1 MNTTMRQDA
10 QMIIDHA
17 IASALPDQAV
27 TKALHS
33 LPPITGNIIIVA
45 LGKAA
50 WQMSKAASDALK
62 DRQYRGICIT
72 KYGHIQGEIKGFDL
86 FEAGHPLVDENSI
99 TATKQAELLVSDLK
113 EKDLVI
119 VLISGGGSALF
130 EDPLIPLPDLQDIN
144 RQLLACGADITEI
157 NTIRKRLSAVK
168 GGRFAKQCAPAH
180 VFAVILSDIL
190 NDPLDMIASG
200 PCYPDSSTCLDA
212 LAVVGKYHLQ
222 ISDTIMDLLHKETP
236 KQCSNVETHVSGSV
250 RQLCSSAVETAQSL
264 GYQTMYLTSSLS
276 IEARQAGSF
285 LASIAS
291 DHQNENLAVI
301 CGGET
306 VVHLKGNGKGG
317 RNQEL
322 ALSGAAGIA
331 GCTSTCIFSIG
342 SDGTD
347 GPTDAAGGYVDQDTA
362 SILQKK
368 GIRISEILENN
379 DAYTALSQCDGL
391 IITGP
396 TGTNVNDLSVV
407 LIRKDTV

>member
-1 MNTTMRQDA
+1 MNKTMRQDA

-33 LPPITGNIIIVA
+33 LPSITGNIRIVA

-50 WQMSKAASDALK
+50 WQMSKAAAAALK
-62 DRQYRGICIT
+62 QKCYKGICIT
-72 KYGHIQGEIKGFDL
+72 KYGHIQGEIEGFDL

-99 TATKQAELLVSDLK
+99 TATKQAELLVEGLNQ
-113 EKDLVI
+113 EDLVI

-130 EDPLIPLPDLQDIN
+130 EDPLIPLSELQDIN

-168 GGRFAKQCAPAH
+168 GGRFAEKCAPAH
-180 VFAVILSDIL
+180 VFAVVLSDIL

-200 PCYPDSSTCLDA
+200 PCYPDSSTCKDA
-212 LAVVGKYHLQ
+212 IAIVNKYNLQ
-222 ISDTIMDLLHKETP
+222 ISDTIMDLLQKETP

-250 RQLCSSAVETAQSL
+250 RQLCASAVETAKFL

-276 IEARQAGSF
+276 IEASQAGSF
-285 LASIAS
+285 LAGIAC
-291 DHQNENLAVI
+291 DHQNENLAII

-331 GCTSTCIFSIG
+331 GCTNTCMFSIG

-362 SILQKK
+362 SVLQKK
-368 GIRISEILENN
+368 GIRIPEVLENN

-407 LIRKDTV
+407 LIRKDTA